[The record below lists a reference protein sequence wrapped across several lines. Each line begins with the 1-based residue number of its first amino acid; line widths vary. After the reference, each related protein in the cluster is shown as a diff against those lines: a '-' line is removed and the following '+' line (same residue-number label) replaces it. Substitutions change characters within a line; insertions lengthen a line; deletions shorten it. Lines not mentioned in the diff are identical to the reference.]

1 MLTTEKT
8 KPTVPVK
15 KTLLADLETP
25 VSAYLKLSEKTSPS
39 FLLESVEGGK
49 AWARWS
55 FVGVGAR
62 RTFRAKDGVFTVNG
76 QVIQTQDP
84 LRTLYESIHR
94 PINPDPALPIFWGG
108 AVGYAAYDL
117 IRYYEKL
124 PSSKPDLLNVP
135 DLLFIEPEVVVVFD
149 QFKQQLHIVAA
160 AEEGNAASKAEAL
173 ERIAWAEKKLNG
185 PLPGVPGERA
195 GRRMDFKPNV
205 SQAEYETLVE
215 RSLEYIRAG
224 DIFQVVPSLRM
235 SSALNVH
242 PFAVYRAL
250 RSVNPSPYMGFLEL
264 GEVTLVSC
272 SPESLLRSDGR
283 KVITRPIAG
292 TRRRG
297 ADAAEDEALA
307 ADLLGDP
314 KERAEH
320 VMLVDLSRNDLGRV
334 CKYGSVKPTQLFT
347 VEQYSHVMHIVS
359 TVEGELRDDKTPL
372 DALASVLPMGTL
384 SGAPKI
390 RAMEIIE
397 ELEPSRRGAYGGSFG
412 YIAYDGHMDVAL
424 TLRTLVIAGGQ
435 VHIQAGGGVVYDST
449 PTGEYEEAMNKAKA
463 MLKAVQMAE
472 EGL

>member
-1 MLTTEKT
+1 MTAAQI
-8 KPTVPVK
+8 KPTIPVK

-25 VSAYLKLSEKTSPS
+25 VSAYLKLSEKSSPS

-62 RTFRAKDGVFTVNG
+62 RTFRVKDGVFTVNG
-76 QVIQTQDP
+76 GLVESHDP
-84 LRTLYESIHR
+84 LRTLYEAIHR
-94 PINPDPALPIFWGG
+94 PIQSDPDLPIFWGG

-124 PSSKPDLLNVP
+124 PELKPDLLGIP
-135 DLLFIEPEVVVVFD
+135 DMLFVEPEVVVVFD
-149 QFKQQLHIVAA
+149 QFKQQLHIVAP
-160 AEEGNAASKAEAL
+160 AEEGQKAEAL
-173 ERIAWAEKKLNG
+173 ERIAWAERKLNG

-195 GRRMDFKPNV
+195 GRRMEFSQNV
-205 SQAEYETLVE
+205 SQADYEGMVE
-215 RSLEYIRAG
+215 KALEYIRAG

-235 SSALNVH
+235 SAPLNVH

-272 SPESLLRSDGR
+272 SPESLLRSDGQ
-283 KVITRPIAG
+283 KVTTRPIAG

-297 ADAAEDEALA
+297 RDADEDKALAED
-307 ADLLGDP
+307 LLSDQ

-320 VMLVDLSRNDLGRV
+320 VMLVDLSRNDIGRV
-334 CKYGSVKPTQLFT
+334 AKYGSVKPTQLLN
-347 VEQYSHVMHIVS
+347 VEHYSHVMHIVS
-359 TVEGELRDDKTPL
+359 TVEGELRDDKSPL
-372 DALASVLPMGTL
+372 DALASVLPMGTV

-412 YIAYDGHMDVAL
+412 YVAYDGHMDVAL
-424 TLRTLVIAGGQ
+424 TLRTIVVAKEQI
-435 VHIQAGGGVVYDST
+435 HIQAGAGIVYDSN
-449 PTGEYEEAMNKAKA
+449 PTSEYQECLSKARAMV
-463 MLKAVQMAE
+463 KAVQLAE

>member
-1 MLTTEKT
+1 MQISAKTT
-8 KPTVPVK
+8 PTIPVK

-25 VSAYLKLSEKTSPS
+25 VTAYLKLSEKSSPS

-62 RTFRAKDGVFTVNG
+62 NVWRLKQGVFTLNG
-76 QVIQTQDP
+76 GVLPTADP
-84 LRTLYESIHR
+84 LRTLYQAIHR
-94 PINPDPALPIFWGG
+94 PIAPDPDLPIFWGG

-117 IRYYEKL
+117 IRAYERL
-124 PSSKPDLLNVP
+124 PSQKPDLLEVP
-135 DLLFIEPEVVVVFD
+135 DLLFVEPEVVVVFD
-149 QFKQQLHIVAA
+149 QFKQQMHIVAPA
-160 AEEGNAASKAEAL
+160 SEGERAEAL

-195 GRRMDFKPNV
+195 GRRMDFSQNI
-205 SQAEYETLVE
+205 SQAEYEGMVE
-215 RSLEYIRAG
+215 RALEYIRAG
-224 DIFQVVPSLRM
+224 DIFQVVPSLRL
-235 SSALNVH
+235 SAPLKVH

-264 GEVTLVSC
+264 GEVTLVSS

-283 KVITRPIAG
+283 KVTTRPIAG

-297 ADAAEDEALA
+297 KDAAEDQALA
-307 ADLLGDP
+307 EELLADE

-334 CKYGSVKPTQLFT
+334 CRFGSVRPTQLMT
-347 VEQYSHVMHIVS
+347 VENYSHVMHIVS
-359 TVEGELRDDKTPL
+359 TVEGELREDKTPL
-372 DALASVLPMGTL
+372 DALASVLPMGTV

-397 ELEPSRRGAYGGSFG
+397 ELEPSRRGAYGGAFG
-412 YIAYDGHMDVAL
+412 YVAYDGHMDVAL
-424 TLRTLVIAGGQ
+424 TLRTIVIAKEQ
-435 VHIQAGGGVVYDST
+435 LHIQAGAGVVYDSN
-449 PTGEYEEAMNKAKA
+449 PTAEYQECLNKAQA
-463 MLKAVQMAE
+463 MLKAVRLAE

>member
-1 MLTTEKT
+1 MRTLEEV
-8 KPTVPVK
+8 KPTIPVK

-62 RTFRAKDGVFTVNG
+62 CIFRLKEGVFTLNG
-76 QVIQTQDP
+76 EKVETKDP
-84 LRTLYESIHR
+84 LRTLYETIHR
-94 PINPDPALPIFWGG
+94 PITPDPDLPIFWGG

-124 PSSKPDLLNVP
+124 PSSKPDLLNIP
-135 DLLFIEPEVVVVFD
+135 DLLFIEPEVMVVFD
-149 QFKQQLHIVAA
+149 QFKQQLHIVAPA
-160 AEEGNAASKAEAL
+160 REGDKAEAL
-173 ERIAWAEKKLNG
+173 ERIAWAEKKLSG

-195 GRRMDFKPNV
+195 GRRMEFKANV
-205 SQAEYETLVE
+205 TQAEYEAMVE
-215 RSLEYIRAG
+215 KSLEYIRAG
-224 DIFQVVPSLRM
+224 DIFQVVPSLRLT
-235 SSALNVH
+235 APLNVH
-242 PFAVYRAL
+242 PFAIYRAL
-250 RSVNPSPYMGFLEL
+250 RSVNPSPYMGFLDL

-272 SPESLLRSDGR
+272 SPESLLRSDGK

-297 ADAAEDEALA
+297 QDAAEDIALA
-307 ADLLGDP
+307 EELLSDQ

-320 VMLVDLSRNDLGRV
+320 VMLVDLSRNDIGRV
-334 CKYGSVKPTQLFT
+334 AKYGTVKPTQLLT
-347 VEQYSHVMHIVS
+347 VEHYSHVMHIVS

-372 DALASVLPMGTL
+372 DALASVLPMGTV

-412 YIAYDGHMDVAL
+412 YVAYDGHMDVAL
-424 TLRTLVIAGGQ
+424 TLRTIVIANEQ
-435 VHIQAGGGVVYDST
+435 IHIQAGAGIVYDSN
-449 PTGEYEEAMNKAKA
+449 PQSEYQECLNKARA
-463 MLKAVQMAE
+463 MLKAVQLAE

>member
-1 MLTTEKT
+1 MIATEKT
-8 KPTVPVK
+8 PPTIPVK

-25 VSAYLKLSEKTSPS
+25 VSAYLKLSEKATPS

-62 RTFRAKDGVFTVNG
+62 RTFRVKGGVFTANG
-76 QVIQTQDP
+76 EVIPTQDP
-84 LRTLYESIHR
+84 LRTLYGAVHR
-94 PINPDPALPIFWGG
+94 PTRPDPDLPTFWGG
-108 AVGYAAYDL
+108 VVGYVAYDL
-117 IRYYEKL
+117 IRHYEKL
-124 PSSKPDLLNVP
+124 PALKPDLLDIP

-149 QFKQQLHIVAA
+149 QFKQQLHIVAP
-160 AEEGNAASKAEAL
+160 AEEGSKAEAL
-173 ERIAWAEKKLNG
+173 ERIAWAEKKLRG

-195 GRRMDFKPNV
+195 GRRVEFTPNLT
-205 SQAEYETLVE
+205 QAQYEAMVE
-215 RSLEYIRAG
+215 RSLQYIRAG
-224 DIFQVVPSLRM
+224 DVFQVVPSLRL
-235 SSALNVH
+235 SAPLNVH
-242 PFAVYRAL
+242 PFAIYRAL
-250 RSVNPSPYMGFLEL
+250 RAVNPSPYMGFLEL

-272 SPESLLRSDGR
+272 SPESLLRSDGKR
-283 KVITRPIAG
+283 VTTRPIAG

-297 ADAAEDEALA
+297 QDAAEDQALA
-307 ADLLGDP
+307 EDLLADP

-334 CKYGSVKPTQLFT
+334 CRYGTVRPTQLFA
-347 VEQYSHVMHIVS
+347 VEHYSHVMHIVS
-359 TVEGELRDDKTPL
+359 TVEGELHEGKTPL
-372 DALASVLPMGTL
+372 DALAAVLPMGTL

-412 YIAYDGHMDVAL
+412 YIAYDGHMDQAL
-424 TLRTLVIAGGQ
+424 TLRTIVIAHEQ
-435 VHIQAGGGVVYDST
+435 VHIQAGAGVVYDSQ
-449 PTGEYEEAMNKAKA
+449 PANEYQECLTKARA

>member
-1 MLTTEKT
+1 MTQNLMI
-8 KPTVPVK
+8 PVK

-25 VSAYLKLSEKTSPS
+25 VSAYLKLSEKATPS

-62 RTFRAKDGVFTVNG
+62 RTFRFKDGVFTVNG
-76 QVIQTQDP
+76 ERVEARDP
-84 LRTLYESIHR
+84 LRTLYQAIHR
-94 PINPDPALPIFWGG
+94 PIAPDPDLPLFWGG

-117 IRYYEKL
+117 IRHYEKL
-124 PSSKPDLLNVP
+124 PALKPDLLGVP
-135 DLLFIEPEVVVVFD
+135 DLLFVEPEVLVVFD
-149 QFKQQLHIVAA
+149 QFKQQLHIVAP
-160 AEEGNAASKAEAL
+160 AEEGGKAEAL
-173 ERIAWAEKKLNG
+173 ERIAWAEKKLEG

-195 GRRMDFKPNV
+195 GRRLEFTPNLT
-205 SQAEYETLVE
+205 QAEYEAMVE
-215 RSLEYIRAG
+215 RALEYIRAG
-224 DIFQVVPSLRM
+224 DIFQVVPSLRL
-235 SSALNVH
+235 SAPLHVH

-283 KVITRPIAG
+283 KVVTRPIAG

-297 ADAAEDEALA
+297 QDAAEDQALA
-307 ADLLGDP
+307 EELLSDE

-334 CKYGSVKPTQLFT
+334 CRYGT
-347 VEQYSHVMHIVS
+347 VRPKELMRVENYSHVMHIVS
-359 TVEGELRDDKTPL
+359 TVEGELREDQSPL
-372 DALASVLPMGTL
+372 DALAAVLPMGTV

-397 ELEPSRRGAYGGSFG
+397 ELEPSRRGPYGGSFG
-412 YIAYDGHMDVAL
+412 YLAYDGHMDQAL
-424 TLRTLVIAGGQ
+424 TLRTIVVAAGQ
-435 VHIQAGGGVVYDST
+435 IHIQAGAGVVYDSI
-449 PTGEYEEAMNKAKA
+449 PANEYQECLNKAQA
-463 MLKAVQMAE
+463 MLKAVRLAE

>member
-1 MLTTEKT
+1 MRTMEQTR
-8 KPTVPVK
+8 PTVPVK

-25 VSAYLKLSEKTSPS
+25 VSAYLKLSEKTTPS

-55 FVGVGAR
+55 FVGIGAR
-62 RTFRAKDGVFTVNG
+62 RTFRLKDGVMTING
-76 QVIQTQDP
+76 EAVAATDP
-84 LRTLYESIHR
+84 LRTLYGAVHR
-94 PINPDPALPIFWGG
+94 PTRPDPDLPIFWGG

-117 IRYYEKL
+117 IRHYEKL
-124 PSSKPDLLNVP
+124 PALKPDLLGIP
-135 DLLFIEPEVVVVFD
+135 DLLFVEPEVLVVFD
-149 QFKQQLHIVAA
+149 QFKQQMHLVAP
-160 AEEGNAASKAEAL
+160 AEEGDAASRADAL
-173 ERIAWAEKKLNG
+173 ERIAWAEKKLGG
-185 PLPGVPGERA
+185 PMPGVPGERA
-195 GRRMDFKPNV
+195 GRRLEFSHNV
-205 SQAEYETLVE
+205 TQAEYEAMVE
-215 RSLEYIRAG
+215 KALEYIRAG
-224 DIFQVVPSLRM
+224 DVFQVVPSLRM
-235 SSALNVH
+235 SAPLNVH

-283 KVITRPIAG
+283 KVVTRPIAG

-297 ADAAEDEALA
+297 QDAAEDQALA
-307 ADLLGDP
+307 AELLSDE

-334 CKYGSVKPTQLFT
+334 CRYGTVRPTQLMS
-347 VEQYSHVMHIVS
+347 VENYSHVMHIVS
-359 TVEGELRDDKTPL
+359 TVEGELREDMSPL
-372 DALASVLPMGTL
+372 DALASVLPMGTV

-412 YIAYDGHMDVAL
+412 YVAYDGHMDVAL
-424 TLRTLVIAGGQ
+424 TLRTIVVANEQI
-435 VHIQAGGGVVYDST
+435 HIQAGAGVVYDSN
-449 PTGEYEEAMNKAKA
+449 PTSEYQECLSKAKA
-463 MLKAVQMAE
+463 MLRAVQMAE

>member
-1 MLTTEKT
+1 MWISELKV
-8 KPTVPVK
+8 PIIPVK

-62 RTFRAKDGVFTVNG
+62 NIWRVQKGVFTLNG
-76 QVIQTQDP
+76 QPLETHDP
-84 LRTLYESIHR
+84 LRTLYEAIHR
-94 PINPDPALPIFWGG
+94 PIQTDPDLPIFWGG

-117 IRYYEKL
+117 IRHYERL
-124 PSSKPDLLNVP
+124 PCQKPDLLGIP
-135 DLLFIEPEVVVVFD
+135 DLLFVEPEVVVVFD
-149 QFKQQLHIVAA
+149 QFKQQLHIVAPA
-160 AEEGNAASKAEAL
+160 LEAEKAQAL
-173 ERIAWAEKKLNG
+173 ERIAWAEKKLHG

-195 GRRMDFKPNV
+195 GRRMEFSQNV
-205 SQAEYETLVE
+205 TQAEYEGMVE
-215 RSLEYIRAG
+215 KALEYIRAG

-235 SSALNVH
+235 SAPLNVH

-250 RSVNPSPYMGFLEL
+250 RSVNPSPYMGYLDL
-264 GEVTLVSC
+264 GEVTLVSS

-283 KVITRPIAG
+283 KVTTRPIAG

-297 ADAAEDEALA
+297 RDAAEDQALA
-307 ADLLGDP
+307 AELLADE

-334 CKYGSVKPTQLFT
+334 CRYGSVRPTALMT
-347 VEQYSHVMHIVS
+347 VENYSHVMHIVS
-359 TVEGELRDDKTPL
+359 TVEGELRADKTPL
-372 DALASVLPMGTL
+372 DALAAVLPMGTV

-397 ELEPSRRGAYGGSFG
+397 ELEPSHRGAYGGAFG
-412 YIAYDGHMDVAL
+412 YVAYDGHMDVAL
-424 TLRTLVIAGGQ
+424 TLRTIVVAQEQI
-435 VHIQAGGGVVYDST
+435 HIQAGAGVVYDSN
-449 PTGEYEEAMNKAKA
+449 PSAEYQECLNKAQA
-463 MLKAVQMAE
+463 MLKAVRLAE

>member
-1 MLTTEKT
+1 MRNSESTG
-8 KPTVPVK
+8 PTIPVK

-25 VSAYLKLSEKTSPS
+25 VSAYLKLSEKASPS

-62 RTFRAKDGVFTVNG
+62 NIWRLKNGAFTHNR
-76 QVIQTQDP
+76 QPLETHDP
-84 LRTLYESIHR
+84 LRTLYEAIHR
-94 PINPDPALPIFWGG
+94 PIQPDPDLPLFWGG

-117 IRYYEKL
+117 IRCYERL
-124 PSSKPDLLNVP
+124 PSLKPDLLGIP
-135 DLLFIEPEVVVVFD
+135 DLLFVEPEVVVVFD
-149 QFKQQLHIVAA
+149 QFKQQLHIVAPA
-160 AEEGNAASKAEAL
+160 TEGEKAQAL
-173 ERIAWAEKKLNG
+173 ERITWAEKKLHG

-195 GRRMDFKPNV
+195 GRRLAFSQNL
-205 SQAEYETLVE
+205 SQAEYEAMVAKA
-215 RSLEYIRAG
+215 LEYIRAG

-235 SSALNVH
+235 SAPLNVH

-250 RSVNPSPYMGFLEL
+250 RAVNPSPYMGYLDL
-264 GEVTLVSC
+264 GEVTLVSS

-283 KVITRPIAG
+283 KVTTRPIAG

-297 ADAAEDEALA
+297 RDAAEDQALA
-307 ADLLGDP
+307 AELLADE

-334 CKYGSVKPTQLFT
+334 CRYGSVRPTALMT
-347 VEQYSHVMHIVS
+347 VENYSHVMHIVS
-359 TVEGELRDDKTPL
+359 TVEGELCEDKSPL
-372 DALASVLPMGTL
+372 DALAAVLPMGTV

-397 ELEPSRRGAYGGSFG
+397 ELEPSRRGAYGGAFG
-412 YIAYDGHMDVAL
+412 YLAYDGHMDMAL
-424 TLRTLVIAGGQ
+424 TLRTIVIANEQ
-435 VHIQAGGGVVYDST
+435 IHIQAGAGVVYDSN
-449 PTGEYEEAMNKAKA
+449 PAAEYQECLNKAQA
-463 MLKAVQMAE
+463 MLKAVRLAE

>member
-1 MLTTEKT
+1 MLTTAKT
-8 KPTVPVK
+8 QPTVPVK
-15 KTLLADLETP
+15 RTLLADLETP
-25 VSAYLKLSEKTSPS
+25 VSAYLKLSEKTTPS

-62 RTFRAKDGVFTVNG
+62 RTFRAKSGVFTVNG
-76 QVIQTQDP
+76 ETVSAEDP
-84 LRTLYESIHR
+84 LRTLYDAIHR
-94 PINPDPALPIFWGG
+94 PINPDPDLPIFWGG

-124 PSSKPDLLNVP
+124 PSGKPDLLNIP
-135 DLLFIEPEVVVVFD
+135 DLLFVEPEVVVVFD
-149 QFKQQLHIVAA
+149 QFKQQLHIVAP

-173 ERIAWAEKKLNG
+173 GRIAWAEKKLNG

-195 GRRMDFKPNV
+195 GRRMEFRQNV
-205 SQAEYETLVE
+205 SQAEYEGMVE
-215 RSLEYIRAG
+215 RGLEYIRAG
-224 DIFQVVPSLRM
+224 DIFQFVPSLRL
-235 SSALNVH
+235 SAPLNVH
-242 PFAVYRAL
+242 PFAIYRAL
-250 RSVNPSPYMGFLEL
+250 RSVNPSPYMGFLDL

-283 KVITRPIAG
+283 KVVTRPIAG

-297 ADAAEDEALA
+297 ADAAEDKALA
-307 ADLLGDP
+307 EELLADE

-334 CKYGSVKPTQLFT
+334 AKYGTVKPTQLLS

-359 TVEGELRDDKTPL
+359 TVEGELREDKSPL
-372 DALASVLPMGTL
+372 DALASVLPMGTV

-412 YIAYDGHMDVAL
+412 YVAYDGHMDVAL
-424 TLRTLVIAGGQ
+424 TLRTIVVANAEI
-435 VHIQAGGGVVYDST
+435 HIQAGAGIVYDSV
-449 PTGEYEEAMNKAKA
+449 PSSEYQECMNKAQA
-463 MLKAVQMAE
+463 MIKAVRMAE

>member
-1 MLTTEKT
+1 MRVADQT
-8 KPTVPVK
+8 KRTIPVR

-39 FLLESVEGGK
+39 FLLESVEGGR

-62 RTFRAKDGVFTVNG
+62 NVWRLKEGVFTLNG
-76 QVIQTQDP
+76 QARKTADP
-84 LRTLYESIHR
+84 LRTLYQAIHR
-94 PINPDPALPIFWGG
+94 PIRPDPDLPIFWGG

-117 IRYYEKL
+117 IRCYERL
-124 PSSKPDLLNVP
+124 PSLKPDLLNIP
-135 DLLFIEPEVVVVFD
+135 DLLFVEPEVVVVFD
-149 QFKQQLHIVAA
+149 QFKQQMHIVAPA
-160 AEEGNAASKAEAL
+160 AESEKAEAL

-195 GRRMDFKPNV
+195 GRRMEFTQNL
-205 SQAEYETLVE
+205 SQAQYEGMVE
-215 RSLEYIRAG
+215 QALEYIRAG
-224 DIFQVVPSLRM
+224 DIFQVVPSLRI
-235 SSALNVH
+235 SAPLNTH

-250 RSVNPSPYMGFLEL
+250 RSVNPSPYMGFLDL
-264 GEVTLVSC
+264 GEVTLVSS

-283 KVITRPIAG
+283 KVVTRPIAG

-297 ADAAEDEALA
+297 QDASQDRALA
-307 ADLLGDP
+307 EELLSDE

-334 CKYGSVKPTQLFT
+334 CRYGSVRPSQLMA
-347 VEQYSHVMHIVS
+347 VENYSHVMHIVS
-359 TVEGELRDDKTPL
+359 TVEGELHEDKTPL
-372 DALASVLPMGTL
+372 DALAAVLPMGTV

-412 YIAYDGHMDVAL
+412 YLAYDGHMDVAL
-424 TLRTLVIAGGQ
+424 TLRTIVIANEQ
-435 VHIQAGGGVVYDST
+435 IHIQAGAGVVYDSN
-449 PTGEYEEAMNKAKA
+449 PTSEYQECLSKAQA
-463 MLKAVQMAE
+463 MLKAVRLAE

>member
-1 MLTTEKT
+1 MLTTQEIQ
-8 KPTVPVK
+8 PTVPVK

-25 VSAYLKLSEKTSPS
+25 VSAYLKLSEKTTPS

-62 RTFRAKDGVFTVNG
+62 RTFRVKDGVFSLNG
-76 QVIQTQDP
+76 EAIPTKDP
-84 LRTLYESIHR
+84 LRTLYQAIHR
-94 PINPDPALPIFWGG
+94 PTTPDPDLPIFWGG

-117 IRYYEKL
+117 IRHYEKL
-124 PSSKPDLLNVP
+124 PALKPDLLDIP

-149 QFKQQLHIVAA
+149 QFKQQLHIVAP
-160 AEEGNAASKAEAL
+160 AEEGNQAEAL
-173 ERIAWAEKKLNG
+173 GRIAWAEKKLHG

-195 GRRMDFKPNV
+195 GRRMEFTPNV
-205 SQAEYETLVE
+205 TQEQYEAMVE
-215 RSLEYIRAG
+215 QSLEYIRAG
-224 DIFQVVPSLRM
+224 DIFQVVPSLRL
-235 SSALNVH
+235 SAPLNVH
-242 PFAVYRAL
+242 PFAIYRAL

-272 SPESLLRSDGR
+272 SPESLLRSDG
-283 KVITRPIAG
+283 KHVTTRPIAG

-297 ADAAEDEALA
+297 KDPAEDEALA
-307 ADLLGDP
+307 EDLLSDQ

-334 CKYGSVKPTQLFT
+334 CKYGTVKPTQLLR
-347 VEQYSHVMHIVS
+347 VEHYSHVMHIVS
-359 TVEGELRDDKTPL
+359 TVEGELRDDQSPL
-372 DALASVLPMGTL
+372 DALASVLPMGTV

-412 YIAYDGHMDVAL
+412 YVAYDGHMDVAL
-424 TLRTLVIAGGQ
+424 TLRTIVIAGGQ
-435 VHIQAGGGVVYDST
+435 VHIQAGAGVVYDSH
-449 PTGEYEEAMNKAKA
+449 PASEYQECLSKARA

>member
-1 MLTTEKT
+1 MLTSDQT
-8 KPTVPVK
+8 KPTIPVK

-62 RTFRAKDGVFTVNG
+62 RTFRLKDGVFSVNG
-76 QVIQTQDP
+76 EVVPTQDP
-84 LRTLYESIHR
+84 LRSLYEAIHC
-94 PINPDPALPIFWGG
+94 PITPDPDLPIFWGG

-124 PSSKPDLLNVP
+124 PALKPDLLDIP

-149 QFKQQLHIVAA
+149 QFKQQLHIVAPA
-160 AEEGNAASKAEAL
+160 LEGEKAQAL

-185 PLPGVPGERA
+185 PLPGVPGGRA
-195 GRRMDFKPNV
+195 GRRMEFSSNV
-205 SQAEYETLVE
+205 TQAQYEAMVE

-224 DIFQVVPSLRM
+224 DIFQVVPSLRL
-235 SSALNVH
+235 SAPQGAH
-242 PFAVYRAL
+242 PFAIYRAL
-250 RSVNPSPYMGFLEL
+250 RSVNPSPYMGFLDL

-272 SPESLLRSDGR
+272 SPESLLRSDGQ

-297 ADAAEDEALA
+297 KDTAEDKALA
-307 ADLLGDP
+307 EELLSDE

-320 VMLVDLSRNDLGRV
+320 VMLVDLSRNDIGRV
-334 CKYGSVKPTQLFT
+334 AKYGTVKPTSLLS
-347 VEQYSHVMHIVS
+347 VEHYSHVMHIVS
-359 TVEGELRDDKTPL
+359 TVEGELRDDKSPL
-372 DALASVLPMGTL
+372 DALASVLPMGTV

-412 YIAYDGHMDVAL
+412 YVAYDGHMDVAL
-424 TLRTLVIAGGQ
+424 TLRTIVVAGEQ
-435 VHIQAGGGVVYDST
+435 IHIQAGAGVVYDSN
-449 PTGEYEEAMNKAKA
+449 PTSEYQECLSKARA